1 MQRNEN
7 DIAILRQLA
16 MQVSDISRKASQEEK
31 RNLWRRH
38 NSLAHT
44 RPLIY
49 VMTGSWDAGATE
61 LVSRSDILCED
72 PIYRDIEFDLRL
84 KIFKDSI
91 EDDEII
97 EPWITV
103 KPIFDH
109 SGLSESYRFDPG
121 EYEGGAGR
129 YLPVLAQNEDIR
141 KLGRPS
147 FIVDESRTKD
157 KITRI
162 EDAIG
167 DIIEINKERTPGIDD
182 SLCWDLCNLV
192 GREELLYYFFDSP
205 DWIHEILSFLRDSVS
220 EIQLEAERKGDWRM
234 TASNTQSMAYSEEL
248 PDPAANTKAEMNQ
261 LWAYAN
267 AQDYAMVSPEMTDE
281 FLLQYQIP
289 LLSRFGLVAYG
300 CCEDLTRKIHL
311 LKQIPNLRRIAVSP
325 WADLAACAEQI
336 ENDYVI
342 SWRPNPSPHIS
353 TDWDPEFVSRSL
365 KEGMKAVQGGIV
377 DITLKDI
384 QTVRGEVWRVKEW
397 VKIARDV
404 CQQY

>member
-1 MQRNEN
+1 
-7 DIAILRQLA
+7 
-16 MQVSDISRKASQEEK
+16 
-31 RNLWRRH
+31 
-38 NSLAHT
+38 
-44 RPLIY
+44 
-49 VMTGSWDAGATE
+49 
-61 LVSRSDILCED
+61 
-72 PIYRDIEFDLRL
+72 
-84 KIFKDSI
+84 
-91 EDDEII
+91 
-97 EPWITV
+97 
-103 KPIFDH
+103 
-109 SGLSESYRFDPG
+109 
-121 EYEGGAGR
+121 
-129 YLPVLAQNEDIR
+129 
-141 KLGRPS
+141 
-147 FIVDESRTKD
+147 
-157 KITRI
+157 
-162 EDAIG
+162 
-167 DIIEINKERTPGIDD
+167 
-182 SLCWDLCNLV
+182 
-192 GREELLYYFFDSP
+192 
-205 DWIHEILSFLRDSVS
+205 
-220 EIQLEAERKGDWRM
+220 M

-353 TDWDPEFVSRSL
+353 TDWDQQFVSRSL